1 MAAQALAPANR
12 WLQLSVG
19 VVCMVMIANLQYGWT
34 YFVNPMKEANNWALA
49 AIQVAF
55 SVFVLTETWLIPI
68 EGWLVDKF
76 GPKKVVMI
84 GGVIVAIGWT
94 LNSLASSLPML
105 YVAAIIS
112 GVGAG
117 CVYGTCV
124 GNALKWFADRRGLAA
139 GLTAAGFG
147 AGSALTVLPIQA
159 IIKTM
164 GYETAFL
171 YFGLGQG
178 AVVMMIAFGLTDPR
192 RVLMAGFP
200 KTASAAKRAAH
211 VIQTRRDYRPLE
223 IIRQPVFWIM
233 YLMF

>member
-1 MAAQALAPANR
+1 MAAQALAQRAPTNR

-55 SVFVLTETWLIPI
+55 SLFVLTETWLIPV
-68 EGWLVDKF
+68 EGWFVDKF
-76 GPKKVVMI
+76 GPKKVVRV
-84 GGVIVAIGWT
+84 GGVIVAIGGA
-94 LNSLASSLPML
+94 LDGSLALL

-139 GLTAAGFG
+139 GLTAGGFG
-147 AGSALTVLPIQA
+147 AGAAATVIPI
-159 IIKTM
+159 INTINTY
-164 GYETAFL
+164 GYRSAFL
-171 YFGLGQG
+171 WFGLVQG
-178 AVVMMIAFGLTDPR
+178 VVI
-192 RVLMAGFP
+192 V
-200 KTASAAKRAAH
+200 
-211 VIQTRRDYRPLE
+211 
-223 IIRQPVFWIM
+223 
-233 YLMF
+233 